1 MLFPLKLSG
10 SYLKVCDSYLK
21 LCDSIIFAS
30 DISLKASDTSPK
42 ACGNYPAVCGNYH
55 ILCGSYQ
62 NALGSYRGNYDS
74 YRPSSGSS
82 PKDCGSYRS
91 QKLFYLKH
99 SAKCGIAVANANI
112 VFVGIPIDSREIN
125 FGFHIGI
132 HSYLF
137 YYCSVAVGNGDS
149 SISNSGVEEYRKCS
163 VVYKGGYGNRDIRL
177 NFVCT
182 KYPRSGHCGLS

>member
-42 ACGNYPAVCGNYH
+42 ACGNSPAVCD
-55 ILCGSYQ
+55 SYQ
-62 NALGSYRGNYDS
+62 NALGSYRENSDN
-74 YRPSSGSS
+74 YRPSPDSF

-132 HSYLF
+132 HGYLF

-149 SISNSGVEEYRKCS
+149 SISNSAVEEYRKCG
-163 VVYKGGYGNRDIRL
+163 VVYKGGYG
-177 NFVCT
+177 T
-182 KYPRSGHCGLS
+182 CGYSL

>member
-10 SYLKVCDSYLK
+10 SYLRVCDSYLK

-42 ACGNYPAVCGNYH
+42 ACGNSPAVCDSYY
-55 ILCGSYQ
+55 ILCGNYQ
-62 NALGSYRGNYDS
+62 NALGSYRHASDNY
-74 YRPSSGSS
+74 RLSSDSS
-82 PKDCGSYRS
+82 PKDCGSYRTP
-91 QKLFYLKH
+91 KLFYLKH
-99 SAKCGIAVANANI
+99 SVKCGIAVANANI

-132 HSYLF
+132 HGYLF

-149 SISNSGVEEYRKCS
+149 SISNSAVEEYRKCS
-163 VVYKGGYGNRDIRL
+163 VV
-177 NFVCT
+177 
-182 KYPRSGHCGLS
+182 